1 MHVSLYVDIE
11 HSLREQVSAEVNKFH
26 SNIQQVIS
34 EQFNNSTQ
42 VTIWIIVYSMRF
54 LLDEISVKFVRKIMD
69 ICDQVCKNQPSK
81 HTKIASFFRLCCV
94 ITHVLVMVTG

>member
-42 VTIWIIVYSMRF
+42 VHNYMDYCIV
-54 LLDEISVKFVRKIMD
+54 
-69 ICDQVCKNQPSK
+69 
-81 HTKIASFFRLCCV
+81 
-94 ITHVLVMVTG
+94 